1 MDTEF
6 TTTISVQK
14 LNRLN
19 RLLKKKTSTIK
30 SLTDS
35 LDESQRNYDK
45 LYFSFKELQGEL
57 SRLRYDNAR
66 MIADKTEMIEK
77 ERGSIIYKI
86 KTLFWRV
93 FDIKQ
98 YLNIK

>member
-45 LYFSFKELQGEL
+45 
-57 SRLRYDNAR
+57 
-66 MIADKTEMIEK
+66 
-77 ERGSIIYKI
+77 
-86 KTLFWRV
+86 
-93 FDIKQ
+93 
-98 YLNIK
+98 